1 MNNSILNNWIST
13 LPAKQQAYLLMSLRN
28 CDVVD
33 YNDPSRVL
41 INEFRKVIF
50 KTIIQVNDIDDLS
63 KENEDRDFRK
73 LVIKVYMNMNKYP
86 LNFYKSLILSSQIIG
101 YKHPD
106 FKTKK
111 RWFDTY
117 VKLAQKTNLHIETQ
131 EDLDIRLG
139 D

>member
-1 MNNSILNNWIST
+1 MPTSIINNWIST
-13 LPAKQQAYLLMSLRN
+13 LTYKQQAYLLMSLRN
-28 CDVVD
+28 CDIVD
-33 YNDPSRVL
+33 YDDPSRIL
-41 INEFRKVIF
+41 INELRKVIF

-73 LVIKVYMNMNKYP
+73 LIIKVSINMNKYP

-111 RWFDTY
+111 RWFDVY
-117 VKLAQKTNLHIETQ
+117 VKLAQKINLHIES
-131 EDLDIRLG
+131 EDDLDIRLG